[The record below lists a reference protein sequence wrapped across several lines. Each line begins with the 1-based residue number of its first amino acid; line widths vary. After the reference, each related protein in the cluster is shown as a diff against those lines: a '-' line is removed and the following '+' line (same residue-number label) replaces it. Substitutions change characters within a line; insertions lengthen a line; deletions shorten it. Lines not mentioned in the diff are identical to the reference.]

1 MQYHQ
6 AILPNPVAE
15 IVFFFLITRMIRI
28 ENDITVSTVKLS
40 NILFW
45 QGGLRIAINAPYLLQ
60 FCLARYYIDVLY
72 VYLFNKQLSS

>member
-15 IVFFFLITRMIRI
+15 IVFFFLVARMIRI

-40 NILFW
+40 DVLFW
-45 QGGLRIAINAPYLLQ
+45 QGSLSVPINAPYLLQ
-60 FCLARYYIDVLY
+60 FSWVRNVYNVLS
-72 VYLFNKQLSS
+72 VYLFYKQLSS